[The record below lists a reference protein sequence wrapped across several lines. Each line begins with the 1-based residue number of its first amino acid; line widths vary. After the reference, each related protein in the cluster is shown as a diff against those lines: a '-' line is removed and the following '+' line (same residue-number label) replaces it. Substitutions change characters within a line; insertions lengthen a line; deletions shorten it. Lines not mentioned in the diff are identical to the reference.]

1 MYNDLTGQKFSR
13 LTVVRLEGKNAS
25 NQRKWLCRCE
35 CGKEKTVMQQHLRS
49 GNTQSCGCLR
59 VERSKELMPIKLLR
73 PGEAATKA
81 AYRLMIARCHDVRHS
96 SYSYYGGRGIVVC
109 DSWRNSFD
117 NFYED
122 MGPRPGNL
130 SLDRID
136 NYKGYEPGN
145 CRWATARE
153 QALNRRN
160 TVRVYVGEEEMAL
173 IDACLLFGVKY
184 SKVNYR
190 MRRCGMDFNEAVEIV
205 KLKEFKKDFE
215 KI

>member
-1 MYNDLTGQKFSR
+1 
-13 LTVVRLEGKNAS
+13 
-25 NQRKWLCRCE
+25 
-35 CGKEKTVMQQHLRS
+35 
-49 GNTQSCGCLR
+49 
-59 VERSKELMPIKLLR
+59 
-73 PGEAATKA
+73 
-81 AYRLMIARCHDVRHS
+81 
-96 SYSYYGGRGIVVC
+96 
-109 DSWRNSFD
+109 
-117 NFYED
+117 